1 MTTSSPNIFTGQNC
15 TYFMEMCETVS
26 LIYTSQTYTHKIN
39 FTFCLLPYKRNLVER
54 SEYSQTAAVATYHGE
69 LAKTFFFCPSSVLS
83 SLLGSKLSPR
93 YIWQFLMYQQS
104 LMSLCVWHVLQCTS
118 LNTEFSLE
126 KAVTFQE
133 PNEPNGIELTK
144 DEDQLLTKEDAL
156 EPEDGPLDMEQEEA
170 VQLERKLAEAD
181 DGEDNALQQDD
192 DEEQTT
198 VQSNTIN
205 FKK

>member
-1 MTTSSPNIFTGQNC
+1 
-15 TYFMEMCETVS
+15 
-26 LIYTSQTYTHKIN
+26 
-39 FTFCLLPYKRNLVER
+39 
-54 SEYSQTAAVATYHGE
+54 
-69 LAKTFFFCPSSVLS
+69 
-83 SLLGSKLSPR
+83 
-93 YIWQFLMYQQS
+93 MYQQS

-144 DEDQLLTKEDAL
+144 DEDQLLTKEDAP